1 MRPSAPPLLWK
12 RVLFAREY
20 HFDIKG
26 LALNLVLIQRL
37 GRNSDLAYWLTG
49 AGFRNLLNLVLVHF
63 PASTLPARAFIC
75 RWFNEPLSGY
85 LRTSFSSRLSIKSS
99 VFQRNRR
106 ISRIVLRGNTT
117 ERARATTTTTKET
130 RTYKKQQVS
139 NQSSFPR
146 VIPFVSI
153 GVKTSTYLKNEDVF
167 TQNVFL
173 VHQQT
178 ILEVNEIFVQFHC
191 LSSYRND
198 LCWNR
203 FPVPKRRL
211 TCTKR
216 SVLTNGQGISRYIY
230 KAYLTGT
237 TKLTNQ
243 IYYETWVRKT

>member
-1 MRPSAPPLLWK
+1 MHGIPESYRPIPSSKTLTFKMRPSAQPLLWK

-37 GRNSDLAYWLTG
+37 GRNPEMAYCLTG

-85 LRTSFSSRLSIKSS
+85 LRTSFSSCVSIISWVFQEIVAYQELFCVVTLLSELERPRQRRRKRGHIKS
-99 VFQRNRR
+99 NR
-106 ISRIVLRGNTT
+106 
-117 ERARATTTTTKET
+117 
-130 RTYKKQQVS
+130 
-139 NQSSFPR
+139 FPIK
-146 VIPFVSI
+146 VDSQGLPFVSI
-153 GVKTSTYLKNEDVF
+153 GVKSSTYLKNEDVF
-167 TQNVFL
+167 AQNVFL

-178 ILEVNEIFVQFHC
+178 ILEVNEIFVPFHC

-211 TCTKR
+211 TQK
-216 SVLTNGQGISRYIY
+216 GQF
-230 KAYLTGT
+230 
-237 TKLTNQ
+237 
-243 IYYETWVRKT
+243 